1 MNKIDKTVLK
11 ETVYIAAWVAIFSV
25 LMQAVYLILHRW
37 DYTVLLGNLLGMA
50 AATGNFLLLGITVQR
65 AVDKEQKEAANLI
78 RLSQSGR
85 HMLIIL
91 VALVAVV
98 LPCFDLIATMIP
110 LFFPGIAVR
119 FRPLFHKKMDHT

>member
-119 FRPLFHKKMDHT
+119 FRPLFDKKMDHT